1 MEYLS
6 QNFTPE
12 VATNSPPRVFR
23 VLIADDDPDA
33 RTLLEIALSGTN
45 YELIFCEDGDQAI
58 DILKKDGL
66 PELAILDIQMP
77 GASGIEVCKFIK
89 SIAGNTFI
97 PVVLLT
103 SLKEIEDRVNGLDG
117 GADEYIT
124 KPFSF
129 PELEAR
135 IRALLRIK
143 FLTEQLSKTQDLL
156 EQKERELIAMQVAG
170 GAAHEL
176 GQPLQTMLLNFQL
189 IQSLN
194 SNDERFRQL
203 LNTVV
208 EQCKRM
214 GDILKKLNSVREYKT
229 VEYPGNLK
237 ILEL

>member
-1 MEYLS
+1 MEGS
-6 QNFTPE
+6 IQNFASE
-12 VATNSPPRVFR
+12 AIDDFSSRLLR
-23 VLIADDDPDA
+23 VLIADDDPNT
-33 RTLLEIALSGTN
+33 RELLQITLGDGN
-45 YELIFCEDGDQAI
+45 YELIVCEDGTQAI
-58 DILKKDGL
+58 NRLKEEL

-77 GASGIEVCKFIK
+77 GATGIEVCKFIK
-89 SIAGNTFI
+89 EVAGKKFI

-124 KPFSF
+124 KPFSI

-135 IRALLRIK
+135 IRALFRIK

-194 SNDERFRQL
+194 PNDERFNKL
-203 LNTVV
+203 LFTVV

-229 VEYPGNLK
+229 VDYPGNLK